1 MSTVALG
8 LSKKSSSEPPCVMLL
23 DFVQHIIKS
32 SSLMFSNPACHPVDY
47 PDPTQ
52 SCIGMRYLSSRF
64 CQIHISLNFIYSLI
78 SHFYSSLILDFTKWV
93 ALRLLRVA
101 AAPDCSIIHGRV
113 SAVLCSLLH
122 TVIARAPVICS
133 RLTQDLIFLAVDLSN
148 ILVAHIATLAGN
160 RHVLGVDVQNQWPIT
175 LQCFSISTVCASSY
189 LIPSPLVLSSP
200 AALESLSAVTIGVIT
215 DILRAVVSHRDIGM
229 VWEMACS
236 FLANGNTRL
245 QKLSMVLLRRSVEL
259 GGFPERHNHQF
270 FAAYIYL
277 LETHS
282 YTDLHEDHPF
292 EGELLKLTHCVF
304 NLSETDHSHFEPV
317 YLSQMLECV
326 CALGGAGVKL
336 GSEVAESLCSL
347 LCYLLSDGDVYKDA
361 APLRRQRVTEVCKT
375 LRCSVGT
382 ENQAEVGPFS
392 SSEIIYSYCCVV
404 DQHLLLSLQHLP
416 LCQCAEGFLQAALKA
431 ETATAMQNLRDGAM
445 APKKLCKSSTSSKTT
460 E

>member
-1 MSTVALG
+1 
-8 LSKKSSSEPPCVMLL
+8 
-23 DFVQHIIKS
+23 
-32 SSLMFSNPACHPVDY
+32 MFSNPACQPVEY
-47 PDPTQ
+47 PGTTQ
-52 SCIGMRYLSSRF
+52 SCIGMRYLSLYL
-64 CQIHISLNFIYSLI
+64 CQIHISLNFIYI

-122 TVIARAPVICS
+122 TVIARAPVICG
-133 RLTQDLIFLAVDLSN
+133 RLTQDLIFLAQELSN

-160 RHVLGVDVQNQWPIT
+160 RHVLGFDLQNQWPVT
-175 LQCFSISTVCASSY
+175 LQSFSISTVCASSY

-200 AALESLSAVTIGVIT
+200 VALESLSAVTIGVIT
-215 DILRAVVSHRDIGM
+215 DILRAVVSYRDISV
-229 VWEMACS
+229 VWETACS

-245 QKLSMVLLRRSVEL
+245 QKLSMVVLRRSVEL
-259 GGFPERHNHQF
+259 GGFPERHSHQF

-304 NLSETDHSHFEPV
+304 NLSETDCSHFEPV
-317 YLSQMLECV
+317 YLSQMFECV

-347 LCYLLSDGDVYKDA
+347 LCYLLSDGNVYKDA
-361 APLRRQRVTEVCKT
+361 ALLRRQRVTEVCKT
-375 LRCSVGT
+375 LTCTVGT
-382 ENQAEVGPFS
+382 ENQAEVRPFS
-392 SSEIIYSYCCVV
+392 SSEIICPYCCVIE
-404 DQHLLLSLQHLP
+404 QHL
-416 LCQCAEGFLQAALKA
+416 FLFL
-431 ETATAMQNLRDGAM
+431 
-445 APKKLCKSSTSSKTT
+445 
-460 E
+460 